1 MNEDEPAHEAGH
13 DTGDEPATEPRLEA
27 LQKTLHH
34 IEAIKHI
41 LEVSSSRPEPLELTL
56 RNPEKLL
63 DKGHAQVR
71 DAVSL
76 IQSVKPS

>member
-1 MNEDEPAHEAGH
+1 MNDDEPAREAAQ
-13 DTGDEPATEPRLEA
+13 DSAAKPASELRLEA

-41 LEVSSSRPEPLELTL
+41 LDVSGTRPEPLELTL
-56 RNPEKLL
+56 RNLEKLL

-71 DAVSL
+71 DALSG

>member
-1 MNEDEPAHEAGH
+1 MKEDNPLPEADH
-13 DTGDEPATEPRLEA
+13 DTRDDPNTEPRHEA

-41 LEVSSSRPEPLELTL
+41 LEASGIRPEPLELTL
-56 RNPEKLL
+56 RNLEKLL

-71 DAVSL
+71 DALDL
-76 IQSVKPS
+76 IQNVKAS

>member
-1 MNEDEPAHEAGH
+1 MNEDEPAHEAAH
-13 DTGDEPATEPRLEA
+13 DTGGRPATEPPLEA

-34 IEAIKHI
+34 LEGIKHI
-41 LEVSSSRPEPLELTL
+41 LDVSGSRPEPLELTL
-56 RNPEKLL
+56 RNLEKLL

-71 DAVSL
+71 DALSH